1 LQEIINEI
9 ELDTVCCSEII
20 FGLLLF
26 CYTALNL
33 YIVTCDDTIIING
46 ISLDSL

>member
-1 LQEIINEI
+1 LQLIIKGV

-20 FGLLLF
+20 FGLSLF

-33 YIVTCDDTIIING
+33 YIVTCDG
-46 ISLDSL
+46 I